1 MHIDEMSQDD
11 KLTLSLRETK
21 GVRKDTRNLTHI
33 VQQLETRVASSSS
46 RLDTVEGQMWA
57 PTKWIKFQCL
67 ASLAVRRDVLST

>member
-46 RLDTVEGQMWA
+46 RLDTVEGQM
-57 PTKWIKFQCL
+57 
-67 ASLAVRRDVLST
+67 